1 MGGFFMIVSVDH
13 GNNNIKVGNEK
24 VFPSGLMESDTY
36 SCLGGDCL
44 YYKGKY
50 YTLTDKRIPYL
61 RDKTI
66 DNRFYIL
73 TLFAIAYEIE
83 YKKAYSDD
91 EIIDIQLLIGLPPA
105 HFAKQYAKFEQYFKS
120 DDYIDFEL
128 NNKVY
133 TISIDTVVSAPQAF
147 ASIMPVYNKIKDF
160 TKAII
165 IDLGGMT
172 VDFIGLK
179 KGVADIS
186 VCDSL
191 ENGVI
196 KLYNNIASWVYSN
209 FDILCEES
217 DIDAVI
223 RHEESVLPE
232 EVSEYILKSAK
243 EFISDLV
250 DKLRER
256 GIDFKS
262 SKAIFTGGGSLLLKE
277 FINGEQRIGSL
288 IIVESISANAKGYE
302 ILYKTQKMNSNENG

>member
-1 MGGFFMIVSVDH
+1 MIVSIDH
-13 GNNNIKVGNEK
+13 GNKNCKVASGK
-24 VFPSGLMESDTY
+24 VYSSGLIESDT
-36 SCLGGDCL
+36 SFCLGGDCM

-83 YKKAYSDD
+83 FAKAYSAD

-105 HFAKQYAKFEQYFKS
+105 HFAKQYAEFEQYFKS
-120 DDYIDFEL
+120 GDYVDFEL

-133 TISIDTVVSAPQAF
+133 TISIDTVVAAPQAF
-147 ASIMPVYNKIKDF
+147 ASIMPVYSQIKDF

-179 KGVADIS
+179 KGIPDIS

-191 ENGVI
+191 ENGII
-196 KLYNNIASWVYSN
+196 KLYNNIVSRLSSD

-223 RHEESVLPE
+223 RHEESVFPQE
-232 EVSEYILKSAK
+232 AIAYILKSAK
-243 EFISDLV
+243 NFVSDLV

-256 GIDFKS
+256 GIDLKT
-262 SKAIFTGGGSLLLKE
+262 SKAIFTGGGSLLLRE
-277 FINGEQRIGSL
+277 FINEEQRIGSL
-288 IIVESISANAKGYE
+288 IIVDSISANAKGYE